1 MQKEIGEKPSPNA
14 VAHDAKFEI
23 VPTLEAE
30 KLAQY
35 LLSLDHSHELKEAP
49 TVIKP
54 KEAAKK

>member
-1 MQKEIGEKPSPNA
+1 M
-14 VAHDAKFEI
+14 
-23 VPTLEAE
+23 VPTIEAE

-54 KEAAKK
+54 KEAKK